1 MNPDISRLQIKLFSD
16 GADIQSIVEMSADP
30 LIKGF
35 TTNPTLMRKAGV
47 VDFEEFTRA
56 VVRMVPNYPLSV
68 ECTSSEP
75 FGQVSNGIKRGSGP
89 SELKLRLQSGDAGG
103 VVAR

>member
-1 MNPDISRLQIKLFSD
+1 
-16 GADIQSIVEMSADP
+16 MSADP

-68 ECTSSEP
+68 EVFADDFE
-75 FGQVSNGIKRGSGP
+75 GMKNRL
-89 SELKLRLQSGDAGG
+89 ELSRVGAPTLM
-103 VVAR
+103 